1 MWWLKYSSWG
11 GGGVV
16 IIAVFNLDI
25 ASLFY
30 PCQLTHPWVKLTLG
44 EFLPLL
50 VLYPACAFH
59 LLPSSADL
67 GEGAQGED
75 RLS

>member
-1 MWWLKYSSWG
+1 MVVKVQLLGW
-11 GGGVV
+11 GGVV

-30 PCQLTHPWVKLTLG
+30 PCQLTYPWVKLSLG
-44 EFLPLL
+44 EFLLLL
-50 VLYPACAFH
+50 VLYPPRAFH

-67 GEGAQGED
+67 GEGTQGED
-75 RLS
+75 QLS